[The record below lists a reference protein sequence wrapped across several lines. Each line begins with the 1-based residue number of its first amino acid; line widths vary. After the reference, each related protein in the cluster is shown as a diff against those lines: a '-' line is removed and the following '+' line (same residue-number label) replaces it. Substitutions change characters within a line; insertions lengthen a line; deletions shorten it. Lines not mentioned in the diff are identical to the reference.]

1 MGMAVGLVPV
11 PGRVVTELDALD
23 LLGWPGRWLVGRGGI
38 SGAEGASTFLVED
51 GSEET
56 IRALLGLLRN
66 IKGAVTSGIPSSMEE
81 CLRCGP
87 GRRGTSGASTG
98 GTLNSGGIPMKK
110 VIGTVTI
117 GQSPR
122 TDVIPDVA
130 SILGPDIEIRE
141 AGALDGLSPEII
153 ASFAPGE
160 GDYVLVT
167 RLADGSSVQ
176 VAERHITPR
185 IHEKIAEHFTG
196 GIPVVLLLCTGE
208 FPDFETGGLL
218 IRPQKVLFNAVAAV
232 AKGMRIGILTP
243 SPSRWISRKPVG
255 QPEPLRTGGTVVAV
269 RRRHGGRPES
279 GGGTEGM
286 EGRNHR
292 PGLHRVHPGHPLPGP
307 GDNGKA
313 RPPRQGRRREHGQ
326 RADRLKTPPA

>member
-1 MGMAVGLVPV
+1 
-11 PGRVVTELDALD
+11 
-23 LLGWPGRWLVGRGGI
+23 
-38 SGAEGASTFLVED
+38 
-51 GSEET
+51 
-56 IRALLGLLRN
+56 
-66 IKGAVTSGIPSSMEE
+66 
-81 CLRCGP
+81 
-87 GRRGTSGASTG
+87 
-98 GTLNSGGIPMKK
+98 MKK

-153 ASFAPGE
+153 ASFAPQE

-167 RLADGSSVQ
+167 RLADGTSVQ
-176 VAERHITPR
+176 VAEQHITPR

-243 SPSRWISRKPVG
+243 SPEQVDQSENRWGSLSPFVRAVPSSPYVNSM
-255 QPEPLRTGGTVVAV
+255 EAARTAAEELKEWKAEITVLDCIGYTLAIRSLVREITERPALLARGVAASMV
-269 RRRHGGRPES
+269 KELIG
-279 GGGTEGM
+279 
-286 EGRNHR
+286 
-292 PGLHRVHPGHPLPGP
+292 
-307 GDNGKA
+307 
-313 RPPRQGRRREHGQ
+313 
-326 RADRLKTPPA
+326 

>member
-1 MGMAVGLVPV
+1 
-11 PGRVVTELDALD
+11 
-23 LLGWPGRWLVGRGGI
+23 
-38 SGAEGASTFLVED
+38 
-51 GSEET
+51 
-56 IRALLGLLRN
+56 
-66 IKGAVTSGIPSSMEE
+66 
-81 CLRCGP
+81 
-87 GRRGTSGASTG
+87 
-98 GTLNSGGIPMKK
+98 MKK

-153 ASFAPGE
+153 ASFAPRE

-243 SPSRWISRKPVG
+243 SPEQVEQSEHRWGSLSPFVRAVPSSPYVNAMEAARAAAEELKEWKAEI
-255 QPEPLRTGGTVVAV
+255 TVLDCIGYTLAIRSLVREITDRPALLARGVAASMV
-269 RRRHGGRPES
+269 KELIG
-279 GGGTEGM
+279 
-286 EGRNHR
+286 
-292 PGLHRVHPGHPLPGP
+292 
-307 GDNGKA
+307 
-313 RPPRQGRRREHGQ
+313 
-326 RADRLKTPPA
+326 

>member
-1 MGMAVGLVPV
+1 
-11 PGRVVTELDALD
+11 
-23 LLGWPGRWLVGRGGI
+23 
-38 SGAEGASTFLVED
+38 
-51 GSEET
+51 
-56 IRALLGLLRN
+56 
-66 IKGAVTSGIPSSMEE
+66 
-81 CLRCGP
+81 
-87 GRRGTSGASTG
+87 
-98 GTLNSGGIPMKK
+98 MKK

-167 RLADGSSVQ
+167 RLADGTSVQ
-176 VAERHITPR
+176 VAEQHITPR
-185 IHEKIAEHFTG
+185 IHEKIAEHFTD

-243 SPSRWISRKPVG
+243 SPEQVDQSENRWGSLSPFVRAVPSSPYVNSMEAARTAAEELKEWKAEITVLDCIGYTLAIRSLVREITDRPVLLARG
-255 QPEPLRTGGTVVAV
+255 VAASMV
-269 RRRHGGRPES
+269 KELIG
-279 GGGTEGM
+279 
-286 EGRNHR
+286 
-292 PGLHRVHPGHPLPGP
+292 
-307 GDNGKA
+307 
-313 RPPRQGRRREHGQ
+313 
-326 RADRLKTPPA
+326 

>member
-1 MGMAVGLVPV
+1 
-11 PGRVVTELDALD
+11 
-23 LLGWPGRWLVGRGGI
+23 
-38 SGAEGASTFLVED
+38 
-51 GSEET
+51 
-56 IRALLGLLRN
+56 
-66 IKGAVTSGIPSSMEE
+66 
-81 CLRCGP
+81 
-87 GRRGTSGASTG
+87 
-98 GTLNSGGIPMKK
+98 MKK

-122 TDVIPDVA
+122 TDVIPDVT

-243 SPSRWISRKPVG
+243 SPEQVDQSENRWGSLSPFVRAVPSSPYVNSM
-255 QPEPLRTGGTVVAV
+255 EAARTAAEELKEWKAEITVLDCIGYTLAIRSLVREITDRPALLARGVAASMV
-269 RRRHGGRPES
+269 KELIG
-279 GGGTEGM
+279 
-286 EGRNHR
+286 
-292 PGLHRVHPGHPLPGP
+292 
-307 GDNGKA
+307 
-313 RPPRQGRRREHGQ
+313 
-326 RADRLKTPPA
+326 

>member
-1 MGMAVGLVPV
+1 
-11 PGRVVTELDALD
+11 
-23 LLGWPGRWLVGRGGI
+23 
-38 SGAEGASTFLVED
+38 
-51 GSEET
+51 
-56 IRALLGLLRN
+56 
-66 IKGAVTSGIPSSMEE
+66 
-81 CLRCGP
+81 
-87 GRRGTSGASTG
+87 
-98 GTLNSGGIPMKK
+98 MKK

-153 ASFAPGE
+153 ASFAPRE

-243 SPSRWISRKPVG
+243 SPEQVDQSENRWGSLSPFVRAVPSSPYVNAMEAARTAAEELKEWKAEITVLDCIGYTLAIRSLVREITDRPVLLARG
-255 QPEPLRTGGTVVAV
+255 VAASMV
-269 RRRHGGRPES
+269 KELIG
-279 GGGTEGM
+279 
-286 EGRNHR
+286 
-292 PGLHRVHPGHPLPGP
+292 
-307 GDNGKA
+307 
-313 RPPRQGRRREHGQ
+313 
-326 RADRLKTPPA
+326 

>member
-1 MGMAVGLVPV
+1 
-11 PGRVVTELDALD
+11 
-23 LLGWPGRWLVGRGGI
+23 
-38 SGAEGASTFLVED
+38 
-51 GSEET
+51 
-56 IRALLGLLRN
+56 
-66 IKGAVTSGIPSSMEE
+66 
-81 CLRCGP
+81 
-87 GRRGTSGASTG
+87 
-98 GTLNSGGIPMKK
+98 MKK

-141 AGALDGLSPEII
+141 AGALDGLSREII

-167 RLADGSSVQ
+167 RLADGTSVQ

-185 IHEKIAEHFTG
+185 IHEKIAEHFTA

-243 SPSRWISRKPVG
+243 SPEQVEQSEHRWGSLSPFVR
-255 QPEPLRTGGTVVAV
+255 AV
-269 RRRHGGRPES
+269 PS
-279 GGGTEGM
+279 SPYVDGM
-286 EGRNHR
+286 EAARKAAEELKEWKAEITVLDCIGYTMAIRSLVREITDR
-292 PGLHRVHPGHPLPGP
+292 PVLL
-307 GDNGKA
+307 A
-313 RPPRQGRRREHGQ
+313 RGVAASMVKELIG
-326 RADRLKTPPA
+326 

>member
-1 MGMAVGLVPV
+1 
-11 PGRVVTELDALD
+11 
-23 LLGWPGRWLVGRGGI
+23 
-38 SGAEGASTFLVED
+38 
-51 GSEET
+51 
-56 IRALLGLLRN
+56 
-66 IKGAVTSGIPSSMEE
+66 
-81 CLRCGP
+81 
-87 GRRGTSGASTG
+87 
-98 GTLNSGGIPMKK
+98 
-110 VIGTVTI
+110 
-117 GQSPR
+117 
-122 TDVIPDVA
+122 VA

-153 ASFAPGE
+153 ASFAPRE

-243 SPSRWISRKPVG
+243 SPEQVEQSEHRWGSLSPFVRAVPSSPYVNAMEAARAAAEELKEWKAEI
-255 QPEPLRTGGTVVAV
+255 TVLDCIGYTLAIRSLVREITDRPALLARGVAASMV
-269 RRRHGGRPES
+269 KELIG
-279 GGGTEGM
+279 
-286 EGRNHR
+286 
-292 PGLHRVHPGHPLPGP
+292 
-307 GDNGKA
+307 
-313 RPPRQGRRREHGQ
+313 
-326 RADRLKTPPA
+326 

>member
-1 MGMAVGLVPV
+1 
-11 PGRVVTELDALD
+11 
-23 LLGWPGRWLVGRGGI
+23 
-38 SGAEGASTFLVED
+38 
-51 GSEET
+51 
-56 IRALLGLLRN
+56 
-66 IKGAVTSGIPSSMEE
+66 
-81 CLRCGP
+81 
-87 GRRGTSGASTG
+87 
-98 GTLNSGGIPMKK
+98 MKK

-141 AGALDGLSPEII
+141 AGALDGLSREII
-153 ASFAPGE
+153 ASFAPRE

-167 RLADGSSVQ
+167 RLQDGSSVQ

-243 SPSRWISRKPVG
+243 SPEQVEQSEHRWGSLSPFVR
-255 QPEPLRTGGTVVAV
+255 AV
-269 RRRHGGRPES
+269 PS
-279 GGGTEGM
+279 SPYVDGM
-286 EGRNHR
+286 EAARKAAEELKEWKAEITVLDCIGYTMAIRSLVREITDR
-292 PGLHRVHPGHPLPGP
+292 PVLL
-307 GDNGKA
+307 A
-313 RPPRQGRRREHGQ
+313 RGVAASMVKELIG
-326 RADRLKTPPA
+326 

>member
-1 MGMAVGLVPV
+1 
-11 PGRVVTELDALD
+11 
-23 LLGWPGRWLVGRGGI
+23 
-38 SGAEGASTFLVED
+38 
-51 GSEET
+51 
-56 IRALLGLLRN
+56 
-66 IKGAVTSGIPSSMEE
+66 
-81 CLRCGP
+81 
-87 GRRGTSGASTG
+87 
-98 GTLNSGGIPMKK
+98 MKK

-153 ASFAPGE
+153 ASFAPQE

-167 RLADGSSVQ
+167 RLADGTSVQ

-243 SPSRWISRKPVG
+243 SAEQVDQSENRWGSLSPFVRAVPSSPYVN
-255 QPEPLRTGGTVVAV
+255 
-269 RRRHGGRPES
+269 
-279 GGGTEGM
+279 GM
-286 EGRNHR
+286 EAARTAAEELKEWKAEITVLDCIGYTLAIRSLVREITDR
-292 PGLHRVHPGHPLPGP
+292 PALL
-307 GDNGKA
+307 A
-313 RPPRQGRRREHGQ
+313 RGVAASMVKELIG
-326 RADRLKTPPA
+326 

>member
-1 MGMAVGLVPV
+1 
-11 PGRVVTELDALD
+11 
-23 LLGWPGRWLVGRGGI
+23 
-38 SGAEGASTFLVED
+38 
-51 GSEET
+51 
-56 IRALLGLLRN
+56 
-66 IKGAVTSGIPSSMEE
+66 
-81 CLRCGP
+81 
-87 GRRGTSGASTG
+87 
-98 GTLNSGGIPMKK
+98 MKK

-167 RLADGSSVQ
+167 RLADGTSVQ

-243 SPSRWISRKPVG
+243 SPEQVEQSENRWGSLSPFVRAVPSSPYVNSMEAARTAAEELKEWKAEITVLDCIGYTLAIRSLVREITDRPVLLARG
-255 QPEPLRTGGTVVAV
+255 VAASMV
-269 RRRHGGRPES
+269 KELIG
-279 GGGTEGM
+279 
-286 EGRNHR
+286 
-292 PGLHRVHPGHPLPGP
+292 
-307 GDNGKA
+307 
-313 RPPRQGRRREHGQ
+313 
-326 RADRLKTPPA
+326 

>member
-1 MGMAVGLVPV
+1 
-11 PGRVVTELDALD
+11 
-23 LLGWPGRWLVGRGGI
+23 
-38 SGAEGASTFLVED
+38 
-51 GSEET
+51 
-56 IRALLGLLRN
+56 
-66 IKGAVTSGIPSSMEE
+66 
-81 CLRCGP
+81 
-87 GRRGTSGASTG
+87 
-98 GTLNSGGIPMKK
+98 MKK

-153 ASFAPGE
+153 ASFAPQE

-167 RLADGSSVQ
+167 RLADGTSVQ
-176 VAERHITPR
+176 VAEQHITPR

-243 SPSRWISRKPVG
+243 SPEQVDQSENRWGSLSPFVRAVPSSPYVNSM
-255 QPEPLRTGGTVVAV
+255 EAARTAAEELKEWKAEITVLDCIGYTLAIRSLVREITDRPALLARGVAASMV
-269 RRRHGGRPES
+269 KELIG
-279 GGGTEGM
+279 
-286 EGRNHR
+286 
-292 PGLHRVHPGHPLPGP
+292 
-307 GDNGKA
+307 
-313 RPPRQGRRREHGQ
+313 
-326 RADRLKTPPA
+326 

>member
-1 MGMAVGLVPV
+1 
-11 PGRVVTELDALD
+11 
-23 LLGWPGRWLVGRGGI
+23 
-38 SGAEGASTFLVED
+38 
-51 GSEET
+51 
-56 IRALLGLLRN
+56 
-66 IKGAVTSGIPSSMEE
+66 
-81 CLRCGP
+81 
-87 GRRGTSGASTG
+87 
-98 GTLNSGGIPMKK
+98 MKK

-167 RLADGSSVQ
+167 RLADGTSVQ
-176 VAERHITPR
+176 VAEQHITPR
-185 IHEKIAEHFTG
+185 IHEKIAEHFTD

-243 SPSRWISRKPVG
+243 SPEQVDQSEHRWGSLSPFVRAVPSSPYVNAM
-255 QPEPLRTGGTVVAV
+255 EAARTAAEELKEWKAEITVLDCIGYTLAIRSLVREITDRPALLARGVAASMV
-269 RRRHGGRPES
+269 KELIG
-279 GGGTEGM
+279 
-286 EGRNHR
+286 
-292 PGLHRVHPGHPLPGP
+292 
-307 GDNGKA
+307 
-313 RPPRQGRRREHGQ
+313 
-326 RADRLKTPPA
+326 

>member
-1 MGMAVGLVPV
+1 
-11 PGRVVTELDALD
+11 
-23 LLGWPGRWLVGRGGI
+23 
-38 SGAEGASTFLVED
+38 
-51 GSEET
+51 
-56 IRALLGLLRN
+56 
-66 IKGAVTSGIPSSMEE
+66 
-81 CLRCGP
+81 
-87 GRRGTSGASTG
+87 
-98 GTLNSGGIPMKK
+98 MKK

-153 ASFAPGE
+153 ASFAPQE

-167 RLADGSSVQ
+167 RLADGTSVQ
-176 VAERHITPR
+176 VAEQHITPR
-185 IHEKIAEHFTG
+185 IHEKIAEHFTD

-243 SPSRWISRKPVG
+243 SPEQVDQSENRWGSLSPFVRAVPSSPYVNSM
-255 QPEPLRTGGTVVAV
+255 EAARTAAEELKEWKAEITVLDCIGYTLAIRSLVREITDRPALLARGVAASMV
-269 RRRHGGRPES
+269 KELIG
-279 GGGTEGM
+279 
-286 EGRNHR
+286 
-292 PGLHRVHPGHPLPGP
+292 
-307 GDNGKA
+307 
-313 RPPRQGRRREHGQ
+313 
-326 RADRLKTPPA
+326 